1 MQVVQTN
8 RSVTP
13 AEQYLRML
21 FAARWPFAGIVVGY
35 VVAAAI
41 VTALQPKLYSS
52 QAILSVQPAPQLE
65 AAAGLYGSAILGNR
79 ETKPDDPNAPQRQT
93 GPGRYAPRLAATGL
107 VTLAARDA
115 GLIGMNEALDGRQVT
130 KWVSAQGIDRSDLIV
145 LTVSQP
151 APDAAQKLAGAIVAR
166 VLEANRIEQVAAPTR
181 QLLADELKKA
191 LPAMDEAERAVVRE
205 SSGRGGA
212 EHDVKLERAKL
223 DLSLAREQYAAVHK
237 RIAVLDLIVADQ
249 QLQLAVVDAPTLPAA
264 PSSPQRALNLS
275 VGFVLGVLTGTA
287 FIALRNVFRRV

>member
-1 MQVVQTN
+1 MQGVQAN

-21 FAARWPFAGIVVGY
+21 FAARWPFAGIVAAS

-65 AAAGLYGSAILGNR
+65 AVAGLSGSASLGNR
-79 ETKPDDPNAPQRQT
+79 ETKPDDPNDPQRQT

-115 GLIGMNEALDGRQVT
+115 GLIGTNEALDGRQAA
-130 KWVSAQGIDRSDLIV
+130 KWVSAQGIERSDLIV

-151 APDAAQKLAGAIVAR
+151 APGAAQKLAGAIVAR

-191 LPAMDEAERAVVRE
+191 LAAMDDAEQTVVRE
-205 SSGRGGA
+205 SGAHGGGD
-212 EHDVKLERAKL
+212 HDVRVERAKL
-223 DLSLAREQYAAVHK
+223 DLSLAREQYAAVRK

-249 QLQLAVVDAPTLPAA
+249 RLQLTVVDAPTLPAA
-264 PSSPQRALNLS
+264 PSSPRRALNLS

-287 FIALRNVFRRV
+287 FIALRNVFRPD